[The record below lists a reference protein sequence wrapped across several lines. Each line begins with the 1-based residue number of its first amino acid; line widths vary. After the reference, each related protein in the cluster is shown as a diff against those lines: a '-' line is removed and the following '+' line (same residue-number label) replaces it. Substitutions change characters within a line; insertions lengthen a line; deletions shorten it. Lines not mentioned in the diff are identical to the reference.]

1 MSQASDA
8 RYLFRSGRS
17 RDRRGLRWPPPPN
30 DTVTGEPPRRERRR
44 ATQRGT
50 AMTYSLGIDLGTTY
64 TAAAIARGGR
74 AEVVTLG
81 YRMTSIPTVVVLT
94 EDGTFLVGDPAE
106 RRATSSPERLARE
119 FKRRVGD
126 PTPLLL
132 GGTPVSVDRLLAEVL
147 GFVHRSVAQTEG
159 GPPAATVVT
168 HPANWGPFKRDVL
181 IQGLRLAGM
190 GDARLLPEPVAGATW
205 YARAE
210 RLAPGATVAVYDL
223 GGGTFDTVVLEMG
236 PDGAFAVRGEP
247 EGIERLG
254 GVDIDAAVMGHVL
267 RVIGVDAKGI
277 DPSDPA
283 SLVAMAQLRRDCVEA
298 KEALSSETTVTIP
311 VLLPVLRDQVLL
323 QRQELESL
331 IGPLLAPT
339 TRALARAVASAGL
352 RADQPDAVLLVGGA
366 SRTPLV
372 AREVGMALGRPVAVD
387 AHPKHP
393 VALGAALVAET
404 LALPRDRSAPAPAP
418 QFAPPV
424 APNGVPTLAATVAT
438 GSPPAAVGMA
448 APPPFAPPGPPPGRP
463 LRTGSPNGSGP
474 PVRPPGAAPWG
485 PPVRPRTTIPRGRAI
500 ALWLAVLAAV
510 GGLVFVARRA
520 TQDNDDDGG
529 RTTTSAPSSPGGTAP
544 ADDPASEAGAHF
556 EWTVDLSEETLG
568 APVTDGQRAY
578 IEDSTGRLSAI
589 DMASGT
595 VAWATPIGTDGDNV
609 TPILVGDAIIASAT
623 EPYVIQALDAATG
636 AVRWTVTDQWF
647 YDPPV
652 VVGDTIEVSAG
663 FEVWALAVADG
674 SELWVASFDDDNL
687 WTPLRSA
694 GDVLVAGTSGGK
706 LLGIDPNNGDVTF
719 TTPMPRGEAT
729 IWVTEVVGGMAIA
742 VDDDGYVTGVSP
754 ATGEILWS
762 LDAEAAFAGP
772 VSALG
777 PDAAVWLDSGEI
789 LVVDPATGTERR
801 RLPNG
806 SNAMLALPTD
816 PPRLVIAGTSSLQA
830 VAPDGREAWSADAPF
845 LGYQLA
851 FGGGALI
858 MSDSEGKVA
867 GYRVAG

>member
-1 MSQASDA
+1 
-8 RYLFRSGRS
+8 
-17 RDRRGLRWPPPPN
+17 
-30 DTVTGEPPRRERRR
+30 
-44 ATQRGT
+44 
-50 AMTYSLGIDLGTTY
+50 MTYSLGIDLGTTY

-94 EDGTFLVGDPAE
+94 DDGTFLVGDPAE

-147 GFVHRSVAQTEG
+147 GFVHRTVAQTEG

-181 IQGLRLAGM
+181 IQGLRLVGM
-190 GDARLLPEPVAGATW
+190 GDARLLPEPVAAATW

-223 GGGTFDTVVLEMG
+223 GGGTFDTVVMEMG
-236 PDGAFAVRGEP
+236 RDGTFAVRGQP

-267 RVIGVDAKGI
+267 RVIGVEAKGI
-277 DPSDPA
+277 DPTDPA
-283 SLVAMAQLRRDCVEA
+283 ALVAMAQLRRDCVEA

-311 VLLPVLRDQVLL
+311 VLLPTLRDQVLL

-331 IGPLLAPT
+331 IAPLLAPT
-339 TRALARAVASAGL
+339 TQALARAVASSGL
-352 RADQPDAVLLVGGA
+352 RPDQPDAVLLVGGA

-372 AREVGMALGRPVAVD
+372 AREVGMALGRPVALD

-404 LALPRDRSAPAPAP
+404 LAPPQDRTTTPH
-418 QFAPPV
+418 FAPPATFTGPSPG
-424 APNGVPTLAATVAT
+424 APAGVGAPAGATVAM
-438 GSPPAAVGMA
+438 GSPPPTSVMA
-448 APPPFAPPGPPPGRP
+448 TSPPFAPPGPPPSGAP
-463 LRTGSPNGSGP
+463 WAGPPGHPGGLPVRTGSPNGSGP
-474 PVRPPGAAPWG
+474 PVRPPGGGSWG
-485 PPVRPRTTIPRGRAI
+485 PPVRPRTTIPRARAM
-500 ALWLAVLAAV
+500 ALWLAVLAIV
-510 GGLVFVARRA
+510 GGLGFVARQA
-520 TQDNDDDGG
+520 TQGDDDGE
-529 RTTTSAPSSPGGTAP
+529 RTSTRAPSSPGGTAEE
-544 ADDPASEAGAHF
+544 ADAPASGAHL

-589 DMASGT
+589 DIASGT

-609 TPILVGDAIIASAT
+609 TPILAGDAIIASAT
-623 EPYVIQALDAATG
+623 EPNVILALDAATR
-636 AVRWTVTDQWF
+636 AVRWTVADQWF

-652 VVGDTIEVSAG
+652 IVGDTIVVSAG
-663 FEVWALAVADG
+663 FEVRALGLADG
-674 SELWVASFDDDNL
+674 SERWVTELDEDNP
-687 WTPLRSA
+687 WTPLRLA

-706 LLGIDPNNGDVTF
+706 LLGIDPGTGDVRF
-719 TTPMPRGEAT
+719 TTQMPRGEAT
-729 IWVTEVVGGMAIA
+729 IWVTEVVGNTAIA
-742 VDDDGYVTGVSP
+742 VDEDGYVTGVSP
-754 ATGEILWS
+754 ATGEIVWS
-762 LDAEAAFAGP
+762 LDAQAAFAGP
-772 VSALG
+772 VTSLG
-777 PDAAVWLDSGEI
+777 PDAAVWLDSGEV

-801 RLPNG
+801 RLPDG
-806 SNAMLALPTD
+806 STAMLPLPTD
-816 PPRLVIAGTSSLQA
+816 PALLVIAGGDTLRA
-830 VAPDGREAWSADAPF
+830 VAADGSAEWSAGAPF
-845 LGYQLA
+845 LGYELA

-858 MSDSEGKVA
+858 MSDSEGNVA
-867 GYRVAG
+867 GYRIAG

>member
-1 MSQASDA
+1 
-8 RYLFRSGRS
+8 
-17 RDRRGLRWPPPPN
+17 
-30 DTVTGEPPRRERRR
+30 
-44 ATQRGT
+44 
-50 AMTYSLGIDLGTTY
+50 MTYSLGIDLGTTY

-147 GFVHRSVAQTEG
+147 GFVHRTVAQTEG

-190 GDARLLPEPVAGATW
+190 GAARLLPEPVAGATW

-236 PDGAFAVRGEP
+236 RDGTFAVRGDP

-277 DPSDPA
+277 DPADPA

-311 VLLPVLRDQVLL
+311 VLLPTLRDQVLL

-331 IGPLLAPT
+331 IAPLLAPT

-404 LALPRDRSAPAPAP
+404 MAPPQDRSAGTPH
-418 QFAPPV
+418 FVPPV
-424 APNGVPTLAATVAT
+424 ASSRAPVPAGATVAA

-448 APPPFAPPGPPPGRP
+448 APRPFAPPGPPPGPP

-474 PVRPPGAAPWG
+474 PVRPPAGAPWG

-500 ALWLAVLAAV
+500 ALWLAVLV
-510 GGLVFVARRA
+510 ILGGVVFVARRA
-520 TQDNDDDGG
+520 TQDNGDDGD
-529 RTTTSAPSSPGGTAP
+529 RTATSAPSSPSGTAP
-544 ADDPASEAGAHF
+544 AGDPPSAAGAHL
-556 EWTVDLSEETLG
+556 EWTLDLSEETLG

-652 VVGDTIEVSAG
+652 VVGDTIVVSAG
-663 FEVWALAVADG
+663 FEVRALDVADG
-674 SELWVASFDDDNL
+674 SERWVASFDEDNL

-706 LLGIDPNNGDVTF
+706 LLGIDPNDGDVRFSTQ
-719 TTPMPRGEAT
+719 MPRGEAT

-754 ATGEILWS
+754 ATGEIAWS

-772 VSALG
+772 VTSLG
-777 PDAAVWLDSGEI
+777 PDAAVWLGSGET

-801 RLPNG
+801 RLSNG

-816 PPRLVIAGTSSLQA
+816 PPRLVIAGISSLQA
-830 VAPDGREAWSADAPF
+830 VAPDGSEAWSTDAPF

-858 MSDSEGKVA
+858 MSDSEGNVA

>member
-1 MSQASDA
+1 
-8 RYLFRSGRS
+8 
-17 RDRRGLRWPPPPN
+17 
-30 DTVTGEPPRRERRR
+30 
-44 ATQRGT
+44 
-50 AMTYSLGIDLGTTY
+50 MTYSLGIDLGTTY

-147 GFVHRSVAQTEG
+147 GFVHRSVSQTEG

-190 GDARLLPEPVAGATW
+190 GDARLLPEPVAAATW

-236 PDGAFAVRGEP
+236 RDGTFAVRGDP

-277 DPSDPA
+277 NPADPA
-283 SLVAMAQLRRDCVEA
+283 TLVAMAQLRRDCVEA

-311 VLLPVLRDQVLL
+311 VLLPSRRDQVLL
-323 QRQELESL
+323 QRQELEGL
-331 IGPLLAPT
+331 ITPLLAPT

-352 RADQPDAVLLVGGA
+352 RPDQPDAVLLVGGA

-372 AREVGMALGRPVAVD
+372 AREVGMALARPVAVD

-404 LALPRDRSAPAPAP
+404 LAPPQDRTAAAAH
-418 QFAPPV
+418 FAPPIAPAGPHPV
-424 APNGVPTLAATVAT
+424 SASGPPGVPNGAQGTARAHPVGASGPPGVPNGVPAHGGDAVAT
-438 GSPPAAVGMA
+438 GSLPPATALA
-448 APPPFAPPGPPPGRP
+448 TPPAFAPPGSPSGGPPWGGAPGP
-463 LRTGSPNGSGP
+463 AGPPVRTGSPNGSGP
-474 PVRPPGAAPWG
+474 PVRPPGVAPWG

-500 ALWLAVLAAV
+500 ALWLAVLAILA
-510 GGLVFVARRA
+510 GLVYLARQA
-520 TQDNDDDGG
+520 TQRDDDGGG
-529 RTTTSAPSSPGGTAP
+529 RTTTSAPSSPGGTQATDAP
-544 ADDPASEAGAHF
+544 PPAAGAHL

-578 IEDSTGRLSAI
+578 VEDSTGRLSAI

-595 VAWATPIGTDGDNV
+595 VAWATPIGTDGGNV

-623 EPYVIQALDAATG
+623 EPDVIQALDAATG

-652 VVGDTIEVSAG
+652 VVGDTIVVSAG
-663 FEVWALAVADG
+663 FEVRALAVADG
-674 SELWVASFDDDNL
+674 AERWVASFDEDTL
-687 WTPLRSA
+687 WTPLRLA

-706 LLGIDPNNGDVTF
+706 LLGIDAASGDVRF
-719 TTPMPRGEAT
+719 TTQMPRGDAT
-729 IWVTEVVGGMAIA
+729 IWVTEVVGNMAIA
-742 VDDDGYVTGVSP
+742 VDEDGYVTGVSP
-754 ATGEILWS
+754 ESGEIAWK
-762 LDAEAAFAGP
+762 LDAGAAFAGP
-772 VSALG
+772 VTSFG
-777 PDAAVWLDSGEI
+777 PDAAVLLDSREV

-806 SNAMLALPTD
+806 STAMLPLPTD
-816 PPRLVIAGTSSLQA
+816 PPLLVIGGVSSLQA
-830 VAPDGREAWSADAPF
+830 IAPDGSEAWSAGAPF
-845 LGYQLA
+845 FGYQLA
-851 FGGGALI
+851 FAGGALI
-858 MSDSEGKVA
+858 MTDGEGHVA